1 MLLLLTTMLLVTLII
16 TLTCVTGSVII
27 LPSKAVERRRAMALS
42 SITVDF
48 PELYETSMDHHHELC
63 A

>member
-27 LPSKAVERRRAMALS
+27 LQSKAVERRRAMALS
-42 SITVDF
+42 SITANF
-48 PELYETSMDHHHELC
+48 PESYETSMDHHQEHC